1 MPPVPPASV
10 SLLECG
16 RLLFQANRH
25 QAAYH
30 ALLAAVYVARDESDA
45 QQLTAAADEL
55 RTCQQALDAL
65 DPNHPMAT
73 APAESG
79 RGPFALAADIAAT
92 LARGLTAFPTGPG
105 S

>member
-1 MPPVPPASV
+1 MPPVPPAPV

-30 ALLAAVYVARDESDA
+30 ALLAAVYLGRDESDA
-45 QQLTAAADEL
+45 PQLTAAAIEL
-55 RTCQQALDAL
+55 RTCQQSLDAL
-65 DPNHPMAT
+65 HPNHPMAT

-92 LARGLTAFPTGPG
+92 LARGLAAFPAG
-105 S
+105 SHS